1 MQEDKIVKRI
11 PTNLVTK
18 TIITSSAEYEPNKEY
33 TDEDA
38 NVYEKYLQAITNVSI
53 GIDDDIE
60 KIKALEDNILE
71 QYNKNV
77 ELADKMEQ
85 ETEKFARQANTAIE
99 DYNSNAETKTEEF
112 NTNAKEKTDEFNS
125 NATEKKTEI
134 SDIADSFDTNAEEK
148 TNTFNSNVETKT
160 TEFNNNSTAKTEEFN
175 NNSTEKINA
184 FNSNAE
190 EKIADYNEHVETLT
204 SRIAD
209 LEEENSELAQ
219 QMPWN
224 TTKIQESI
232 YVADSAEYSKNKLDV
247 FGKMT
252 QETREGY
259 NLIDINMFQ
268 DRTINGISFKKQKDN
283 SILINGT
290 STGSISFKIATNFTI
305 PAGEYTLYIPYVSSY
320 NSITVS
326 LADSSGTTIRGTD
339 IHPYT
344 NKGVNANC
352 KNISFNTDI
361 TVNNLNIYI
370 GKEAKVSHYV
380 LKWMLVKGKYTEDT
394 IPPYESCGAM
404 PSFKY
409 PSMPV
414 VATGLQTVKKYSK
427 NLCKSF
433 INGSIY
439 RFSGAFY
446 LDCNL
451 EKGKYYALSFTD
463 LSVGNVYY
471 RNEYITGNNNTFSN
485 YAVTSTGERQ
495 TWIFLCKENDKNI
508 GDLYSKNKGYY
519 FLKNSQQQKQPSNV
533 IDVQLEEVTS
543 LSSLATD
550 YEQCSSED
558 ITLDLSTTELCKITD
573 SNGNVVAQDRPV
585 YREVNGTMKWQFE
598 KQINKLVI
606 TGTTFNFKLD
616 KKDDSG
622 KLRFLYSGFNC
633 YSSDFWV
640 CDKLKVLTYRQFIN
654 PEEELNEYICGG
666 GNYPRVYIKID
677 SNRLNGYTE
686 ELTDAEVVTLF
697 KEFLNKNNITVYYI
711 QGTSQKIIPEYEDC
725 TDKQT
730 EILDKLYKLKLRN
743 GINNIFVESKNGV
756 TTELQ
761 LKYMQDNNLKKEQ
774 ENKALEDRITAIEN
788 LLSTTQTSAL
798 LLDNMQ
804 TDLEKE
810 VE

>member
-1 MQEDKIVKRI
+1 M
-11 PTNLVTK
+11 
-18 TIITSSAEYEPNKEY
+18 
-33 TDEDA
+33 
-38 NVYEKYLQAITNVSI
+38 QAITNVSI
-53 GIDDDIE
+53 GINGDIE

-77 ELADKMEQ
+77 ELEKKMEQ
-85 ETEKFARQANTAIE
+85 ETEKFAKQANTAIE
-99 DYNSNAETKTEEF
+99 DYNSNAEV
-112 NTNAKEKTDEFNS
+112 KTDDFDS

-134 SDIADSFDTNAEEK
+134 SDIAEGVKNMATAIQTEMANKKDGFDTNAEEK

-160 TEFNNNSTAKTEEFN
+160 TEFNNNST
-175 NNSTEKINA
+175 EKINA

-190 EKIADYNEHVETLT
+190 EKIADYNLHVETLT

-209 LEEENSELAQ
+209 LEEENFELAQ

-259 NLIDINMFQ
+259 NLIDINMFK

-283 SILINGT
+283 SISINGT

-305 PAGEYTLYIPYVSSY
+305 PAGNYTLYIPYVSSY

-344 NKGVNANC
+344 NTGVNANC

-370 GKEAKVSHYV
+370 GKEAKVNHYV

-394 IPPYESCGAM
+394 IPPYEPCGVM

-485 YAVTSTGERQ
+485 YTVTSTGKRQ
-495 TWIFLCKENDKNI
+495 TWIFLCKENNKNS
-508 GDLYSKNKGYY
+508 GDLYLKNKGYY
-519 FLKNSQQQKQPSNV
+519 FLKNSQQQEQPSNV

-550 YEQCSSED
+550 YKPYIGED
-558 ITLDLSTTELCKITD
+558 ITLDLSTTELCKKTD

-585 YREVNGTMKWQFE
+585 YREVYGTMKWQFE

-633 YSSDFWV
+633 YNSDSWV

-697 KEFLNKNNITVYYI
+697 KEFLNENNITVYYI

-725 TDKQT
+725 TAKQS
-730 EILDKLYKLKLRN
+730 EVLDKLHKLSLQK
-743 GINNIFVESKNGV
+743 GTNNIFVESENGV

-761 LKYMQDNNLKKEQ
+761 LEYMQDSNLIQKE
-774 ENKALEDRITAIEN
+774 EHKALEDRITAIEN

-804 TDLEKE
+804 EDLEKE